1 MNNKALCH
9 SSCRYNLIPNW
20 NIETDSWELIQKAKS
35 KCSVTRLVIR
45 HECFFL
51 KSVST
56 NIGTYICKL
65 GGLFTQVVIIKHGG
79 GAASDGHI
87 MRPRRRMELEG
98 WRRRTAVVLRGVRKE
113 ILWSVSF
120 RCLYFTTHFI
130 CHFLRYRV
138 GTHWVKDVK
147 IVQYCTIDYI
157 PKWME
162 KF

>member
-35 KCSVTRLVIR
+35 KCSVTTFNRTTWV
-45 HECFFL
+45 FFSQISFY
-51 KSVST
+51 KHR
-56 NIGTYICKL
+56 YICKL

-98 WRRRTAVVLRGVRKE
+98 WRKRTAVVLRGVRKE

>member
-35 KCSVTRLVIR
+35 KCSVTTFNRTTWV
-45 HECFFL
+45 FFSQISFF
-51 KSVST
+51 KHR
-56 NIGTYICKL
+56 YICKL

-98 WRRRTAVVLRGVRKE
+98 WRKRTAVVLRGVRKE

-147 IVQYCTIDYI
+147 IVQ
-157 PKWME
+157 
-162 KF
+162 

>member
-35 KCSVTRLVIR
+35 KCSVTTFNHTTWV
-45 HECFFL
+45 FFSQISFF
-51 KSVST
+51 KHR
-56 NIGTYICKL
+56 YICKL

-98 WRRRTAVVLRGVRKE
+98 WRKRTAVVLRGVRKE